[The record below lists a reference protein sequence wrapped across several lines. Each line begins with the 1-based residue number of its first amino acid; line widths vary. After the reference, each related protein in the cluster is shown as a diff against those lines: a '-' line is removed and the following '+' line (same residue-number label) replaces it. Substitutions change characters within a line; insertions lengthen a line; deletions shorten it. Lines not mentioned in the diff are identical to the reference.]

1 MRIISGGIQHET
13 NTFAEGT
20 TTLSEFIR
28 DSHCG
33 DQLAGHDT
41 VIERY
46 QGTGTIHGGYLA
58 AAEAAGFTLVPVL
71 NTRAYPSGMVEKE
84 TFDQLKEM
92 LVSRIEAELPADG
105 ILLDLH
111 GAMVTE
117 EHEDAEAEI
126 VRAVR
131 AAIPDDLPIVVTLD
145 LHANISPALAQG
157 PP

>member
-20 TTLSEFIR
+20 TTLADFIR

-33 DQLAGHDT
+33 DQLAGHET

-58 AAEAAGFTLVPVL
+58 AAQEAGFTLVPVI
-71 NTRAYPSGMVEKE
+71 NTRAYPSGMVEKA
-84 TFDQLKEM
+84 TFDQLRDL
-92 LVSRIEAELPADG
+92 LVSRIQAQLPADG

-117 EHEDAEAEI
+117 QFEDAEAEL

-131 AAIPDDLPIVVTLD
+131 ESVPDDLPIVVTRD
-145 LHANISPALAQG
+145 S
-157 PP
+157 